1 MHQGNRP
8 QYFWN
13 ICFSFCLLV
22 FLTFCIVIIQH
33 HCLKV
38 KSLTTIIK
46 KIVLKRNSSQEDKS
60 QSSQIVTKLRRF
72 EESYCAAALSAAS
85 SVSLLSFHLS
95 FFSNSIWCKYIFIHS
110 FWFFVAIRSH
120 AFSAFSRWSFLHTK
134 AIISFKSRWQFTFC
148 ILKIE
153 IIDLKQWPAA
163 LILYFDA
170 SVVDT
175 VIDGN
180 HPSVLLSPL
189 HSFLSIIVNLVLVN
203 LNYHVVN
210 EVVKVGTYM

>member
-95 FFSNSIWCKYIFIHS
+95 FFSNSIWCKYIFIH
-110 FWFFVAIRSH
+110 FD
-120 AFSAFSRWSFLHTK
+120 FSLPSGVMLSVLSVDDHFY
-134 AIISFKSRWQFTFC
+134 
-148 ILKIE
+148 ILKR
-153 IIDLKQWPAA
+153 
-163 LILYFDA
+163 
-170 SVVDT
+170 S
-175 VIDGN
+175 
-180 HPSVLLSPL
+180 S
-189 HSFLSIIVNLVLVN
+189 HSNLDDNSLFAF
-203 LNYHVVN
+203 
-210 EVVKVGTYM
+210 